1 MESSRL
7 LVVARGFE
15 GCLGKADSA
24 RAARN
29 DSRERGPESPVEP
42 VVVGRVGEPA
52 VDAVHREVNFTRAI
66 TAAVNREI
74 RDLARWLELDLM
86 HARG

>member
-1 MESSRL
+1 VVPADEARRICDERRLHALGISRQ
-7 LVVARGFE
+7 
-15 GCLGKADSA
+15 
-24 RAARN
+24 
-29 DSRERGPESPVEP
+29 RGPESPVEP

-74 RDLARWLELDLM
+74 RDLARWLELDVM